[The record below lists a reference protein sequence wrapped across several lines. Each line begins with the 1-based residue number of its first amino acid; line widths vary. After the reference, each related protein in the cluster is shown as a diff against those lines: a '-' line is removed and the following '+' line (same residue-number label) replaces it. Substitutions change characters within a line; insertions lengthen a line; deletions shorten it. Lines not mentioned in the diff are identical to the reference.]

1 MTQPTILAT
10 DLEGVLVP
18 EIWIAVAERVGIER
32 LRLTTRDIPD
42 YDELMRGRLAL
53 LREHR
58 LTLADIQRVIGAID
72 PLPGAVEALARLR
85 ARVQVI
91 ILSDT
96 YYEFAMPLMAKLG
109 WPTLFCHSLEV
120 DAQGVIT
127 DYRLRL
133 LDSKTAAVRALRELG
148 FRTLAVGDSYNDVG
162 MLAAA
167 DAGALFDPPQNVVA
181 DFPHF
186 LVLRGYDDLL
196 AFVEREIVRD
206 GM

>member
-1 MTQPTILAT
+1 MAQPTILAT

-18 EIWIAVAERVGIER
+18 EIWIAVAERTGVEQ

-85 ARVQVI
+85 EQVQVI

-96 YYEFAMPLMAKLG
+96 YYEFALPLMTKLS
-109 WPTLFCHSLEV
+109 WPTLFCHSLVV
-120 DAQGVIT
+120 DAHGMIT

-133 LDSKTAAVRALRELG
+133 PDSKTAAVRALQELR
-148 FRTLAVGDSYNDVG
+148 FRVLAVGDSYNDVG
-162 MLAAA
+162 MLTAA
-167 DAGALFDPPQNVVA
+167 DVGALFEPPDNVVT
-181 DFPHF
+181 DYPHF
-186 LVLRGYDDLL
+186 PVLRGYQDLL
-196 AFVEREIVRD
+196 AFVEREMRE
-206 GM
+206 

>member
-18 EIWIAVAERVGIER
+18 EIWIAVAERTGIEQ

-58 LTLADIQRVIGAID
+58 LTLADIQRVIGSID
-72 PLPGAVEALARLR
+72 PLPGARETLARLR
-85 ARVQVI
+85 EQVQVI

-109 WPTLFCHSLEV
+109 WPTLFCHSLEI
-120 DAQGVIT
+120 DEQKMIT
-127 DYRLRL
+127 GYCLRL
-133 LDSKTAAVRALRELG
+133 PDSKTAAVCALRDLR
-148 FRTLAVGDSYNDVG
+148 FRVLAVGDSYNDVG

-167 DAGALFDPPQNVVA
+167 DAGALFEPPDNVVA
-181 DFPHF
+181 DYPHF
-186 LVLRGYDDLL
+186 PVLRGYHDLL
-196 AFVEREIVRD
+196 AFVEQEIRR
-206 GM
+206 

>member
-18 EIWIAVAERVGIER
+18 EIWIAVAERAGIER

-85 ARVQVI
+85 ERVQVI

-96 YYEFAMPLMAKLG
+96 YYEFAVPLMAKLG

-120 DAQGVIT
+120 DEQGMISN
-127 DYRLRL
+127 YRLRL
-133 LDSKTAAVRALRELG
+133 PDSKTAAVRALRELR
-148 FRTLAVGDSYNDVG
+148 FRVLAVGDSYNDVG

-167 DAGALFDPPQNVVA
+167 DAGALFEPPQNVVV

-186 LVLRGYDDLL
+186 PVLRGYNDLL
-196 AFVEREIVRD
+196 AFVEQETQR
-206 GM
+206 

>member
-18 EIWIAVAERVGIER
+18 EIWIAVAERTGIER

-42 YDELMRGRLAL
+42 YDELMRGRLAI

-72 PLPGAVEALARLR
+72 PLPGAVEALGQLR
-85 ARVQVI
+85 QQVQVI

-109 WPTLFCHSLEV
+109 WPTLFCHSL
-120 DAQGVIT
+120 DIDDQGMIT
-127 DYRLRL
+127 AYRLRMP
-133 LDSKTAAVRALRELG
+133 DSKTAAVRALRDIH
-148 FRTLAVGDSYNDVG
+148 FRVLAVGDSYNDVG

-167 DAGALFDPPQNVVA
+167 HAGALFDPPENVVA
-181 DFPHF
+181 DFPQF
-186 LVLRGYDDLL
+186 PVLRSYNDLL
-196 AFVEREIVRD
+196 AFVERETEKEW
-206 GM
+206 

>member
-18 EIWIAVAERVGIER
+18 EIWIAVAERAGIER

-85 ARVQVI
+85 ERVQVI

-96 YYEFAMPLMAKLG
+96 YYEFAVPLMAKLG

-120 DAQGVIT
+120 DEQGMISN
-127 DYRLRL
+127 YRLRL
-133 LDSKTAAVRALRELG
+133 PDSKTAAVRALRELR
-148 FRTLAVGDSYNDVG
+148 FRVLAVGDSYNDVG

-167 DAGALFDPPQNVVA
+167 DAGALFEPPQNIVA

-186 LVLRGYDDLL
+186 PVLRGYNDLL
-196 AFVEREIVRD
+196 AFVEQETQR
-206 GM
+206 

>member
-18 EIWIAVAERVGIER
+18 EIWVAVAERTGIER
-32 LRLTTRDIPD
+32 LRLTTRDVPD

-58 LTLADIQRVIGAID
+58 LTLADIQRVISAID

-120 DAQGVIT
+120 DAHGMIT
-127 DYRLRL
+127 NYRLRL
-133 LDSKTAAVRALRELG
+133 PDSKTAAVRALRELR
-148 FRTLAVGDSYNDVG
+148 FRVLAIGNSYNDVG
-162 MLAAA
+162 MLTAA
-167 DAGALFDPPQNVVA
+167 DVGALFEPPQNVVA

-186 LVLRGYDDLL
+186 PVLHGYDDLL
-196 AFVEREIVRD
+196 AFVEREAER
-206 GM
+206 G